1 MAARDL
7 LADLAGAGLS
17 VIADGDRLVIRPAS
31 KLTDGMRAALRNS
44 KREVLALLATE
55 QQPDSLGE
63 PQETFGTPS
72 CTDADSALFRERRA
86 RMLRWGWAE
95 SDVDAL
101 AGRLAN
107 RDHNDDRVS
116 CIDCRHFRPGRCGN
130 HRRAGLPVVE
140 VGRDLASMPQ
150 RCPGFASGA
159 GHDVAPW

>member
-86 RMLRWGWAE
+86 RMLRWGWAGL
-95 SDVDAL
+95 DADAL
-101 AGRLAN
+101 ARRLAK
-107 RDHNDDRVS
+107 RDDDDRVS
-116 CIDCRHFRPGRCGN
+116 CTDCRHYRPGRCVN
-130 HRRAGLPVVE
+130 HRQAGLNAAD
-140 VGRDLASMPQ
+140 VGRDLAAMLQ
-150 RCPGFASGA
+150 RCPAFSEANS
-159 GHDVAPW
+159 